1 MAKKA
6 TKKQIK
12 KTVKATKSVSSKLN
26 TSSVKEEVKSSVK
39 KVKGNA
45 GAAIEKLSNEGNA
58 QASHIW
64 KHIKNKDM
72 SEGEIKSLINSK
84 NFFALLGKL
93 S

>member
-64 KHIKNKDM
+64 KHIKSSICNYKGRACFIDCHVPDM
-72 SEGEIKSLINSK
+72 T
-84 NFFALLGKL
+84 
-93 S
+93 